1 MDRNEFEDDFDAQ
14 QHTDRLNEA
23 DGENCSDWLSE
34 FNDRVARIAA
44 RNAECQARREAVVS
58 APATRRQE
66 AIDHFWDARASGCSI
81 RELLTEAESPNS
93 TQLQRDIAAV
103 ALGFEDSIPK

>member
-23 DGENCSDWLSE
+23 DGENSEWLSE
-34 FNDRVARIAA
+34 FNDRVARIAE

-66 AIDHFWDARASGCSI
+66 AMDHFRDARASGCSV
-81 RELLTEAESPNS
+81 RTLLTEAESPAA

-103 ALGFEDSIPK
+103 ALGFETSIPK